1 MEGNTSDKKSTVLKA
16 MHQALDSRLPG
27 ARWWQSA
34 AGSGP
39 VLSGSQWHWDT
50 NYDRHRELMNDNPAK
65 VKTDGDAM
73 NDEHFS
79 AVRLDDA
86 GAAALTVDD
95 RLVDRLF
102 PRAVAGA
109 TAAFTYED
117 RARDGGTTLT
127 WNQVPAGL
135 PAVRAL
141 VGAAPYGVLVWR
153 SNGGAAP
160 TELHLPASFP
170 PGATTV
176 VSSLG
181 TTTAPPPHT
190 GAEPISAA
198 PEPGPA
204 GPRRLLLSTSDTGLH
219 FALVTTGTGGSPEAA
234 RAELAAW
241 AATTF
246 TS

>member
-1 MEGNTSDKKSTVLKA
+1 

-39 VLSGSQWHWDT
+39 VLSGSQWHWDA

-86 GAAALTVDD
+86 GSAALTVDD

-109 TAAFTYED
+109 TA
-117 RARDGGTTLT
+117 
-127 WNQVPAGL
+127 
-135 PAVRAL
+135 
-141 VGAAPYGVLVWR
+141 
-153 SNGGAAP
+153 
-160 TELHLPASFP
+160 
-170 PGATTV
+170 V
-176 VSSLG
+176 VSPLG

-219 FALVTTGTGGSPEAA
+219 FALVTAGTGGSPEAA

-241 AATTF
+241 AAATF
-246 TS
+246 TG